1 MPAWRQ
7 RWHNHPAG
15 QVEDDREDRV
25 VLAGPAGE
33 GPAVGDPARSSKL
46 SMLITME

>member
-15 QVEDDREDRV
+15 QVEDDRDRV
-25 VLAGPAGE
+25 VPADQVRE
-33 GPAVGDPARSSKL
+33 GPGVVVPVRSSKL
-46 SMLITME
+46 SMLITTE